1 MGLATALVLA
11 PDNARSETVGA
22 AAAVRPSSTGT
33 PPGGGARQLA
43 IGTDIV
49 SRERIRTT
57 GTGSLQ
63 VMFNDR
69 STMTIGPNSD
79 LVIDEFVYNPNAG
92 SGAFAASLTKGALR
106 FVGGQISH
114 NAGAKINTPVAT
126 LVIRGGDAF
135 VKHDSACQ
143 AKANAKAGVGGKDCT
158 TIVCT
163 GGACSVRSRLDSRT
177 FQLRINQAV
186 EIGSLG
192 TVQFNVTS
200 VTLNDVARGGSGAL
214 VIGKSPGEAAKFTG
228 KSTIDQTLVEQSP
241 EPPPPAAPKINGPGP
256 TP

>member
-1 MGLATALVLA
+1 MSLATALMLA
-11 PDNARSETVGA
+11 PDVARSETVGA
-22 AAAVRPSSTGT
+22 AAAVHPSSTGT

-43 IGTDIV
+43 VGTDIV
-49 SRERIRTT
+49 SKERIVTA

-63 VMFNDR
+63 VMFNDK

-79 LVIDEFVYNPNAG
+79 LVIDKFVYNPSAG
-92 SGAFAASLTKGALR
+92 SGAFAANLTKGALR

-114 NAGAKINTPVAT
+114 KAGATINTPVAT
-126 LVIRGGDAF
+126 LVIRGGAAF

-143 AKANAKAGVGGKDCT
+143 AKLKAGVGRKDCT

-163 GGACSVRSRLDSRT
+163 GGACLVRSRLDSRS

-200 VTLNDVARGGSGAL
+200 VTLNDVAKGGNGAL
-214 VIGKSPGEAAKFTG
+214 VIGKSPGETAKFTG
-228 KSTIDQTLVEQSP
+228 KSTIDQTVVEQSP
-241 EPPPPAAPKINGPGP
+241 EPPPPAPP
-256 TP
+256 